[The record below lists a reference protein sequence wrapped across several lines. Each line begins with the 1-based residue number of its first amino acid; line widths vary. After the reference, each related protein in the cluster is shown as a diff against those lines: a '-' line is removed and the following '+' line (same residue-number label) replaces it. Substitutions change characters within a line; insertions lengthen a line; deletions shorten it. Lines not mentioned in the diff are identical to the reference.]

1 MFSRYIIIK
10 HHRQNPLRPLPLHG
24 EQGGFIL
31 ITVVVMLA
39 LLAVLGLL
47 LLTTSTKDLRITAN
61 LYWGKQAFYA
71 ADAGINMAT
80 SNVEDF
86 IFGGTDPPSTTTPPV
101 TVDPTPSNKNTA
113 TYTYRATKRTSGSLR
128 PRAGYE
134 VGAWAGVGFDLAA
147 TGQAGMAQSRIEML
161 ARATVPI
168 DAYTGGK

>member
-1 MFSRYIIIK
+1 MFARIIK
-10 HHRQNPLRPLPLHG
+10 QHRQNPLCPLSLRS

-31 ITVVVMLA
+31 VTVVVMLA

-71 ADAGINMAT
+71 ADAGINMAMF
-80 SNVEDF
+80 NVEDF
-86 IFGGTDPPSTTTPPV
+86 IFGGTDALSIAAPV
-101 TVDPTPSNKNTA
+101 TVDPANNSDTA
-113 TYTYRATKRTSGSLR
+113 TYTYQGTKRTSGSLP

-134 VGAWAGVGFDLAA
+134 VGAWAGAGFDLSA
-147 TGQAGMAQSRIEML
+147 TGQAGMAQSQIEVL
-161 ARATVPI
+161 SRATVPI

>member
-10 HHRQNPLRPLPLHG
+10 QNRPNPLRPLSLHG

-71 ADAGINMAT
+71 ADAGINMAM

-86 IFGGTDPPSTTTPPV
+86 IFGGTDTLSTAASVPV
-101 TVDPTPSNKNTA
+101 APGNTSDTA
-113 TYTYRATKRTSGSLR
+113 TYEYEGDKLLSGSLP

-134 VGAWAGVGFDLAA
+134 VGAWAGAGFDLSA
-147 TGQAGMAQSRIEML
+147 TGKTGMAQSQIKVL